1 MFSSQHAPRKR
12 YILVGLDWR
21 KILVT
26 ANARRGI
33 GTQATRFAVISKQN
47 NHKSRAAITRL
58 ALKLSPCCDS
68 AKSPGCWPSTA
79 LTAWAGMSHIALD
92 TKEGARLF
100 FFYSTNSTALRNTL
114 LLVQEHGESDN
125 LFWRRVRPATV

>member
-1 MFSSQHAPRKR
+1 MSSSQHAPRKR

-21 KILVT
+21 KIAT

-33 GTQATRFAVISKQN
+33 GTQATLFAVTSKQK
-47 NHKSRAAITRL
+47 NHESPAAITRL

-100 FFYSTNSTALRNTL
+100 L
-114 LLVQEHGESDN
+114 L
-125 LFWRRVRPATV
+125 